1 MRTVLTIDGR
11 TLIDDDLEQWQQRPN
26 SELQELIKPGQKPQ
40 PWLQSAL
47 IALADAAMNQY
58 PIEIHI
64 VTSAKGWAIKVDA
77 PLP

>member
-1 MRTVLTIDGR
+1 MRTILTIDGR
-11 TLIDDDLEQWQQRPN
+11 TLIDDDLDQWQQRPTA
-26 SELQELIKPGQKPQ
+26 ELQELIKPGQKPQ

-47 IALADAAMNQY
+47 IALADSAMNQY